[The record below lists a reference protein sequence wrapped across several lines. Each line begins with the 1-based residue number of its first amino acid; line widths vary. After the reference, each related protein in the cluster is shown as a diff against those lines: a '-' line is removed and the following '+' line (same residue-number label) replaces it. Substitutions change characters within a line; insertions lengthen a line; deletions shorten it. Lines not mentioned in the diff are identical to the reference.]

1 MDIIAGP
8 PRGGGGGVTLHMTGY
23 ALIKKHIARVCRGG
37 GGGRGVLTLNFG
49 RYVTS
54 RLGKGNWR
62 HWDMS
67 SVPSTIIVTMTSS

>member
-8 PRGGGGGVTLHMTGY
+8 PREGGGGGVTLHMTGY
-23 ALIKKHIARVCRGG
+23 APIKKKHRKGVSGG
-37 GGGRGVLTLNFG
+37 GGGVLTPNFG

-67 SVPSTIIVTMTSS
+67 SIPKS